1 MRKLFVLLLLTA
13 CGQGE
18 DDSDFIPIKVGKEIV
33 IVDPK
38 PKTLEVGMRANY
50 VLDPKLSS
58 DLVKSGSM
66 KAEITDV
73 DLQFTHVYGK
83 AIVQTVIGQK
93 DFEMTNAIEN
103 ELLTAQFMAE
113 LRGKK
118 SHRASEFFVEYIELT
133 PEGCDVVRLTQ
144 IKGIDDAVLE
154 PTICIAARKIPILKV
169 TVKTNGMTVPVT
181 FKAVS

>member
-1 MRKLFVLLLLTA
+1 MRKVFILLFLTA
-13 CGQGE
+13 CGQGTE
-18 DDSDFIPIKVGKEIV
+18 DSEFIPIKIGKDIV

-38 PKTLEVGMRANY
+38 PKTLDVGMRADY
-50 VLDPKLSS
+50 ILDPKLSS

-66 KAEITDV
+66 KATITDI
-73 DLQFTHVYGK
+73 DEQFTYVYGK
-83 AIVQTVIGQK
+83 AIVQTVIGPK

-144 IKGIDDAVLE
+144 IKGMDDAVLE

-169 TVKTNGMTVPVT
+169 TVKTNGVTVPVT

>member
-1 MRKLFVLLLLTA
+1 MRKLLILLLLTA
-13 CGQGE
+13 CGQG
-18 DDSDFIPIKVGKEIV
+18 DDDNDFIPIRAGKDVV

-38 PKTLEVGMRANY
+38 PKTLEVGTKADY

-66 KAEITDV
+66 KAEITAKNDK
-73 DLQFTHVYGK
+73 FTSVYGK
-83 AIVQTVIGQK
+83 AVVQTVIGQK
-93 DFEMTNAIEN
+93 DFEMTNNIEN
-103 ELLTAQFMAE
+103 EILSAQFMAE

-118 SHRASEFFVEYIELT
+118 SHKASEFFVEYIELT

-144 IKGIDDAVLE
+144 VKGMDGSILE
-154 PTICIAARKIPILKV
+154 PTICVAARKIPILKV

-181 FKAVS
+181 FRATN